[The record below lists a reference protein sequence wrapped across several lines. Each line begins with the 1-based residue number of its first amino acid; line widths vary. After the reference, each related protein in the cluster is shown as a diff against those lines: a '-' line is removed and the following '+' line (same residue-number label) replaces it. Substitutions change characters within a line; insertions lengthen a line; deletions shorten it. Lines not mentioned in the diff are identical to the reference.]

1 MITAKGLSQIEVKST
16 YQERM
21 EKAFNKQM
29 RRYDRFLNKK
39 VRKAQQK
46 GENKIEFFL
55 DRPNSFTWS
64 DYYKLIESYF
74 TKLGY
79 MVDINKTMY
88 DYDFRIYLYW

>member
-1 MITAKGLSQIEVKST
+1 MITAKGLSQIKIKST

-21 EKAFNKQM
+21 KKAFNKQM

-46 GENKIEFFL
+46 GETKVDFFL
-55 DRPNSFTWS
+55 TRPDSFMWS
-64 DYYKLIESYF
+64 DYYYLIEDYF

-79 MVDINKTMY
+79 KVEINKTMY